1 MVAGVPCLGLRLRN
15 SSRWWLAVTL
25 ISLCVLAS
33 SLWAQA
39 VGKSGPTF
47 PELSGRVV
55 DQANVIPPDIEAQLT
70 ARLAALEAKSTD
82 QLVVVT
88 VTSLQSFEIE
98 DYGYK
103 LGRHWQIGQGERL
116 NNGVIL
122 LVAPN
127 ERKVRI
133 EVGYGLEGV
142 LTDYASGE
150 IIRDQIVPKFK
161 AGDVAGG
168 IVAGVDGIETVLTAE
183 PAELE
188 ARAKRGGAGE
198 REYRKGSLAFG
209 IAIAF
214 FFFAV
219 FFSILFCFVLIVV
232 KIIRAA
238 GTPGAL
244 GATWRVA
251 VSDGKTVHSW
261 DSSDTSE
268 SSYRSDPMPSRSTSS
283 RSSSDSSSSSSGS
296 SFSGGGGSFGGGGA
310 SGSW

>member
-1 MVAGVPCLGLRLRN
+1 MAVALV
-15 SSRWWLAVTL
+15 
-25 ISLCVLAS
+25 SLCLFAS

-39 VGKSGPTF
+39 AGKAGPTF
-47 PELSGRVV
+47 PELTGRVV
-55 DQANVIPPDIEAQLT
+55 DQANIIPPEIEAQLT
-70 ARLAALEAKSTD
+70 TRLEALETKSSD
-82 QLVVVT
+82 QLVVAT
-88 VTSLQSFEIE
+88 VTSLQGYEIE
-98 DYGYK
+98 DFGYK

-142 LTDYASGE
+142 LTDFASGE
-150 IIRDQIVPKFK
+150 IIRDRIVPQFK
-161 AGDVAGG
+161 SGDMVGG
-168 IVAGVDGIETVLTAE
+168 IVAGVDGIENVLIAD

-209 IAIAF
+209 IAI
-214 FFFAV
+214 V
-219 FFSILFCFVLIVV
+219 LFVLAIFIAILVGFVLVV
-232 KIIRAA
+232 VHIFRAA
-238 GTPGAL
+238 ARPGGL
-244 GATWRVA
+244 GATWSVA

-261 DSSDTSE
+261 DSKDTGG
-268 SSYRSDPMPSRSTSS
+268 SSYRSRPMPSRSRSS
-283 RSSSDSSSSSSGS
+283 RSSSGSSSSSSGS
-296 SFSGGGGSFGGGGA
+296 SFSGGGGSFGGGGS